1 MAANKF
7 HYRASL
13 RETTLPEMLYSID
26 RFRVPGVIE
35 ARFGELVK
43 RVFIRDG
50 YVVHA
55 SSSDRRDSLG
65 DFLHR
70 SGQLTEQDFA
80 IISRARSHTEQRFGV
95 LLIEQNLLSPRE
107 VFEAIQ
113 KHIEEIVWSLFYWQQ
128 GEVSFGI
135 GETKNEDMVQIQL
148 PMRRVIVE
156 GIKRAPDAKPL
167 VGRLGK
173 KETVFEPCFR
183 WEDLIEIGLD
193 AEEYRLLRMVDS
205 RKSLYQLCSQGPL
218 TPAENAKLIY
228 AFQVLHL
235 VRQSEAR
242 RERAA
247 GPLKIKLPASG
258 GPAG

>member
-1 MAANKF
+1 MANKF

-13 RETTLPEMLYSID
+13 SETTLPEMLYTID

-35 ARFGELVK
+35 ARFDKLVK

-95 LLIEQNLLSPRE
+95 LLIEQNLLAPGE

-135 GETKNEDMVQIQL
+135 GETRDENMVQIQL

-167 VGRLGK
+167 VSRLGK

-183 WEDLIEIGLD
+183 WEDLIEIGLGG
-193 AEEYRLLRMVDS
+193 EEYRLLRMVDS
-205 RKSLYQLCSQGPL
+205 KKSLYQLCSQGPL

-228 AFQVLHL
+228 AYQVLHL
-235 VRQSEAR
+235 VRQCEVQ
-242 RERAA
+242 RERPS
-247 GPLKIKLPASG
+247 GPVKIKLPAGG
-258 GPAG
+258 GPAT